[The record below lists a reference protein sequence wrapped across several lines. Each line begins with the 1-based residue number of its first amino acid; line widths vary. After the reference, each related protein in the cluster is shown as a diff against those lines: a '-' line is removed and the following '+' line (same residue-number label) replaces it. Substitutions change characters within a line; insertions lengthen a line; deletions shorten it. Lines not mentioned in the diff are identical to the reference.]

1 MPSKKS
7 STKART
13 KAGKRAGAKPVRARG
28 AKGAVAVAK
37 ATKTATTKT
46 TASKP
51 AATKSTP
58 QLQSPHAFAATA
70 SLATG
75 KVETLK
81 AQEIKVRYIDE
92 AYKFSAAR
100 NKDEIHPRKVLPKP
114 PVGPKVLDM
123 LPTAP
128 LAFEE
133 SVPEAAIAAAL
144 ASPLAPTDTI
154 SIVKNVQLNDVA
166 TSDTASHVC
175 EPSAAINGNVVFY
188 TGNWFAAVST
198 DGGTTF
204 KFVDPFTT
212 FPNPPGMGFCCDQ
225 VVHYVKSIDTFFW
238 LLQYTR
244 DSTGKNI
251 QRIAFA
257 TTARVKTGSWR
268 FFDITPAS
276 LGLPAGIWLDFPDLA
291 TGTNM
296 LYMTSN
302 AFTTAGA
309 WRACAVV
316 RIKLSSFTTG
326 TLSAT
331 RSVSNTHPSLRV
343 AQNCGMTAF
352 FVAHNNTSSLR
363 VFTWPEGSAAPT
375 STNVTVA
382 SWSSGP
388 YGSVTPDGRNWLARA
403 DGRHTGATLAGN
415 ELWFAWGSAKGG
427 ANARPQPFIQI
438 ARINATTMSLIENI
452 NLWDPNSALCYCALG
467 TNANNE
473 VGASYMIG
481 GGPRFPTHVVA
492 ILTGTPRNVTTFTS
506 TRGPSDNKW
515 GDYLTARRNY
525 ANERLFCVTGYTL
538 QSGAGTSDATPN
550 LTIYGRSTEI

>member
-1 MPSKKS
+1 MPRKS
-7 STKART
+7 STKAKS
-13 KAGKRAGAKPVRARG
+13 KASKS
-28 AKGAVAVAK
+28 AK
-37 ATKTATTKT
+37 ATAVSTRTTIKARATKSAASKAIATKKTATKAKT
-46 TASKP
+46 SAKLP
-51 AATKSTP
+51 A
-58 QLQSPHAFAATA
+58 PHAFAAKVSFT
-70 SLATG
+70 TE
-75 KVETLK
+75 KVESLK
-81 AQEIKVRYIDE
+81 AKEITIRYIE
-92 AYKFSAAR
+92 QPYKFSAAR
-100 NKDEIHPRKVLPKP
+100 NNDEIHPRKVLPKP

-128 LAFEE
+128 LALEQN
-133 SVPEAAIAAAL
+133 VPEASLAAAL
-144 ASPLAPTDTI
+144 ATPMTPTDTI
-154 SIVKNVQLNDVA
+154 SLVKNVQLNDVA
-166 TSDTASHVC
+166 TADTASHVC

-198 DGGTTF
+198 DGGTVF
-204 KFVDPFTT
+204 KFIDPFTT

-238 LLQYTR
+238 LLQYSR

-251 QRIAFA
+251 QRIAYA

-302 AFTTAGA
+302 AFAGNA
-309 WRACAVV
+309 WRASAVV
-316 RIKLSSFTTG
+316 RIRLSSFTTG

-331 RSVSNTHPSLRV
+331 SSISNTHPSIRV
-343 AQNCGMTAF
+343 AQNCGTTAF
-352 FVAHNNTSSLR
+352 FVAHNSTSSLR
-363 VFTWPEGSAAPT
+363 VFRWPEASAAPT
-375 STNVTVA
+375 STDVTVV
-382 SWSSGP
+382 SWSLGP
-388 YGSVTPDGRNWLARA
+388 YSSVTPDGRNWLARA

-415 ELWFAWGSAKGG
+415 ELWFAWNSAKGG

-452 NLWDPNSALCYCALG
+452 NLWDPNSALGYAALG

-473 VGASYMIG
+473 VGVSYTIG
-481 GGPRFPTHVVA
+481 GGTRFPTHIVA
-492 ILTGTPRNVTTFTS
+492 ILTGTPRHVTTFTGA
-506 TRGPSDNKW
+506 RGPTDQKW
-515 GDYLTARRNY
+515 GDYLTVRRNY
-525 ANERLFCVTGYTL
+525 SNERLFCATGYTL
-538 QSGAGTSDATPN
+538 QSGAGASDATPN